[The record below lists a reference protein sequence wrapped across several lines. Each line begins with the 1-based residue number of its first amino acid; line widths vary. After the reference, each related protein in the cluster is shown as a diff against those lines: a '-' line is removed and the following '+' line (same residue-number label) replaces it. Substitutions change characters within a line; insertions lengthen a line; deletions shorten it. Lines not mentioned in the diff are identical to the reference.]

1 MEEGKKGVLGT
12 ERLGCPI
19 GRLWEGSAIDHS
31 RSRNKGKKAKQ
42 SEGGNKRNLSASREL
57 LWLPWLGRALK
68 NMSGSQF
75 PSL

>member
-1 MEEGKKGVLGT
+1 MEEGKKGSLGQKDW
-12 ERLGCPI
+12 GCPI

-42 SEGGNKRNLSASREL
+42 SEGGNERHLSASREP
-57 LWLPWLGRALK
+57 LWLLWLGRALK

-75 PSL
+75 LSL